1 MSGKASLLKK
11 IEGTL
16 VTLATIFFLF
26 IAAGYFLPSQVRIE
40 GSWPLPCLPDTAYK
54 RLHAPE
60 KLALVLP
67 LFSDTGVY
75 RTLPYGNFG
84 YGGVAWYRKPDG
96 LLKAYAEFLRAR
108 PDSGV
113 FLGLNFREEG
123 KALLL
128 LTPRQGEA
136 GPELAWRFEARFGA
150 NPIGRYFGLELK
162 RLVEQNLA
170 KPLPSYA
177 SALCYGE

>member
-1 MSGKASLLKK
+1 MSSKAGLLKK
-11 IEGTL
+11 IEGAL
-16 VTLATIFFLF
+16 VTVATLFFLF
-26 IAAGYFLPSQVRIE
+26 IMAGYFLPSQVRIE

-54 RLHAPE
+54 HLQHPE

-67 LFSDTGVY
+67 LFSDTDLY
-75 RTLPYGNFG
+75 QTLPYGNFG

-96 LLKAYAEFLRAR
+96 HLKAYAEILRAR

-128 LTPRQGEA
+128 LTPRQGA
-136 GPELAWRFEARFGA
+136 VGPELAWRYEARFGA
-150 NPIGRYFGLELK
+150 NPVGRYFGLELK

-170 KPLPSYA
+170 APLPSYA
-177 SALCYGE
+177 SALCFEE